1 LACSPR
7 IGLLPS
13 SEAERRCTAGGLSG
27 EASSKAEFVPQVPGG
42 ARMGRTAELGRGLS
56 ERWASWES
64 GEDLDVVGELQML
77 RGIRVQSDDGVVI
90 ISGFFLP
97 WIAVE

>member
-1 LACSPR
+1 
-7 IGLLPS
+7 
-13 SEAERRCTAGGLSG
+13 
-27 EASSKAEFVPQVPGG
+27 
-42 ARMGRTAELGRGLS
+42 MGRTVELGRGLS